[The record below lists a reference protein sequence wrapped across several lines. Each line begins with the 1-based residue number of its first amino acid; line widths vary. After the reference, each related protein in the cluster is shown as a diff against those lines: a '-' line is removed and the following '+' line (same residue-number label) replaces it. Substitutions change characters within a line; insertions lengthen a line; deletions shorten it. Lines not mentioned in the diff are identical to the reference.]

1 MRRKRNRFARIGMLS
16 IALLLA
22 LCVTG
27 VGYAAW
33 TDTVSIGGTVETGYI
48 KVELSDGQ
56 GSPSGNVTASIAGH
70 TIIIKIVAGCAG
82 KYSYYDFDIHN
93 VGTIPVKIQGI
104 VKDCSG
110 GPVSTVTG
118 VGVGTQ
124 IEQDGVDPDTVCGNV
139 TMTVPCAGTY
149 ICKVTFDFVQ
159 WNLYK

>member
-1 MRRKRNRFARIGMLS
+1 MKRRRNRFARIGMLS

-48 KVELSDGQ
+48 GVELSVGDCSQ
-56 GSPSGNVTASIAGH
+56 NVTASIADH
-70 TIIIKIVAGCAG
+70 TIIIEIDAGGAG
-82 KYSYYDFDIHN
+82 KYSYYNFDIHN

-110 GPVSTVTG
+110 GPVPTVSG
-118 VGVGTQ
+118 VEVGTQ

-149 ICKVTFDFVQ
+149 ICEVTFDFVQ